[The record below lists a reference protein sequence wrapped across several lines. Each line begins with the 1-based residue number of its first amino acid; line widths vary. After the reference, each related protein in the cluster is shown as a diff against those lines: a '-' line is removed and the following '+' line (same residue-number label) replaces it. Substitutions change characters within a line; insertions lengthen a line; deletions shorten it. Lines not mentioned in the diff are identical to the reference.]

1 MKRKKK
7 EKVTFQREGMI
18 RKEKGRGERCNET
31 RWEDAKKRDDGRD
44 NTKENQDE
52 KGDNIDIMR

>member
-31 RWEDAKKRDDGRD
+31 RREDAKKEMTEGTIQRKIKTR
-44 NTKENQDE
+44 
-52 KGDNIDIMR
+52 KGTI